1 MDDNGDPLWAEAK
14 TALMAVSSSH
24 NLGLYNVILSHL
36 AITSIIADINII
48 SKSLNCCS
56 FSIVVKHA
64 NRATHSL
71 AEISYLQV
79 VVIVF
84 YFSQIQDFED
94 VAD

>member
-1 MDDNGDPLWAEAK
+1 MSLKPSK
-14 TALMAVSSSH
+14 TL
-24 NLGLYNVILSHL
+24 LSHL

-84 YFSQIQDFED
+84 YFLQIQDSQD